1 MRRTA
6 IPVSPAATAA
16 RHDGEMST
24 AAIAGASAMTGPS
37 LGQPRA
43 CIRVSI
49 RSAGICCVR
58 RCAMPCWPPWSP
70 AVVVG
75 SVLCRAGRAQRC
87 TRCWAI
93 TRSTGGGAVAPVVP
107 AEQSWGVGVAS
118 VRCWSRRGSICTS
131 PSSCCCGI
139 SPARPTSATS
149 PRPSRPRLPRR
160 FPSSE
165 TAGPGPRRGRGVHL
179 PNAPG
184 LAVPHR
190 TGRRHRE
197 VTGRRRVPRSSRGAD
212 TRAMRQPEV

>member
-1 MRRTA
+1 MHGCIETSADTCCPTTLAVCHRR
-6 IPVSPAATAA
+6 PG
-16 RHDGEMST
+16 RST
-24 AAIAGASAMTGPS
+24 QP
-37 LGQPRA
+37 GQPRA

-58 RCAMPCWPPWSP
+58 RCAMPCWPPWNP

-75 SVLCRAGRAQRC
+75 SVRCRAGRAQRC

-107 AEQSWGVGVAS
+107 AEQSLGVGVAS

-139 SPARPTSATS
+139 SPASPTSATS

-165 TAGPGPRRGRGVHL
+165 TAGPGPRRGRGAHL
-179 PNAPG
+179 PNAPD

-190 TGRRHRE
+190 TGRRDRE
-197 VTGRRRVPRSSRGAD
+197 VTDRRRVLRSTRGAD